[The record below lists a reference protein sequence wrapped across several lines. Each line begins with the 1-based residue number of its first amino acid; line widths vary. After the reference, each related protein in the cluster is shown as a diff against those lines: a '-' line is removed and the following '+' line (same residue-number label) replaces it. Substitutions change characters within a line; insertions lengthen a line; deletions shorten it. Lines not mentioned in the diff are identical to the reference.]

1 MTSTI
6 TFLLLIISIFSTRI
20 SFGIPYAVY
29 LSIYILLIILLFRN
43 FSQTNKLRNQN
54 EYRPINIYFI
64 YIAASI
70 GCGYFIANGYWM
82 WKQFIIN
89 QITLLF
95 ILFFY
100 YFSNPKNVFL
110 FMHKWFLYA
119 IIAFVPFSFFMTS
132 DSYGIYLAPIT
143 LLLLC
148 LKYVSF
154 KSKVILLILFV
165 IACSDFGARSVLFKF
180 IPAILLG
187 LSHLL
192 NINFSK
198 KLIKILTVSF
208 FILPIIFFTLGVT
221 GIYNIFQYQS
231 NSSKNLTQI
240 KVNNKGEQIEENLL
254 ADTRTFIYRD
264 VLSSSVENNS
274 ILFGNTPA
282 KSVFI
287 EGFDNEITNLTGRK
301 NECGIANL
309 YVWCGLIGVILMS
322 FIYIQASNLAINHS
336 KNYTLQLLGLYIA
349 YRWIIFWIE
358 DIQDPTIDNI
368 TLYMMIAIAYSR
380 DFRYLSDKHIK
391 LFISKLL

>member
-165 IACSDFGARSVLFKF
+165 IACSDFGARSVLLKF

-198 KLIKILTVSF
+198 KLIKILTVFF

>member
-1 MTSTI
+1 MISTI

-43 FSQTNKLRNQN
+43 FFQTNKSCSQK

-64 YIAASI
+64 YIAISI

-82 WKQFIIN
+82 WKQFFIN

-100 YFSNPKNVFL
+100 YFSNPKHVFL
-110 FMHKWFLYA
+110 FMHKWLLYA

-148 LKYVSF
+148 LKHVPF
-154 KSKVILLILFV
+154 RIKVILLILFA

-180 IPAILLG
+180 IPALLLG
-187 LSHLL
+187 ISHLF

-198 KLIKILTVSF
+198 KLINVFSISF
-208 FILPIIFFTLGVT
+208 FILPIIFFILGVT
-221 GIYNIFQYQS
+221 GTYNIFQYQS
-231 NSSKNLTQI
+231 YSSANLTQI
-240 KVNNKGEQIEENLL
+240 KVNNEGELIEENLL
-254 ADTRTFIYRD
+254 ADTRTFIYRA
-264 VLSSSVENNS
+264 VLSSSVENNT

-309 YVWCGLIGVILMS
+309 YVWSGLVGVVLMM
-322 FIYIQASNLAINHS
+322 FIYIQASNLAINYS
-336 KNYTLQLLGLYIA
+336 KNYILQLLGFYIA
-349 YRWIIFWIE
+349 YRWVIFWIE

-368 TLYMMIAIAYSR
+368 ILYMMIAIAYSK
-380 DFRYLSDKHIK
+380 DFRNLSDKEIN
-391 LFISKLL
+391 LFISKLF

>member
-132 DSYGIYLAPIT
+132 DS
-143 LLLLC
+143 
-148 LKYVSF
+148 
-154 KSKVILLILFV
+154 
-165 IACSDFGARSVLFKF
+165 
-180 IPAILLG
+180 
-187 LSHLL
+187 
-192 NINFSK
+192 
-198 KLIKILTVSF
+198 
-208 FILPIIFFTLGVT
+208 
-221 GIYNIFQYQS
+221 
-231 NSSKNLTQI
+231 
-240 KVNNKGEQIEENLL
+240 
-254 ADTRTFIYRD
+254 
-264 VLSSSVENNS
+264 
-274 ILFGNTPA
+274 
-282 KSVFI
+282 
-287 EGFDNEITNLTGRK
+287 
-301 NECGIANL
+301 
-309 YVWCGLIGVILMS
+309 
-322 FIYIQASNLAINHS
+322 
-336 KNYTLQLLGLYIA
+336 
-349 YRWIIFWIE
+349 
-358 DIQDPTIDNI
+358 
-368 TLYMMIAIAYSR
+368 
-380 DFRYLSDKHIK
+380 
-391 LFISKLL
+391 